1 MKRSVSILL
10 IFCIITSMF
19 LCLLGCEKSKVDENQ
34 RILDSLHEGS
44 EQAARRAEEARQEYE
59 KLQKDWAEY
68 QRLLGALGGGK

>member
-1 MKRSVSILL
+1 MRRRMSILL
-10 IFCIITSMF
+10 IFCIVASMV

-68 QRLLGALGGGK
+68 ERLLKAIGGN